1 MAEGTTSLGLNFLHY
16 SNKDINS
23 NERKAERNAKQME
36 LKYRPLL
43 EDFVKTY
50 HKFIS
55 LLSWYFY

>member
-1 MAEGTTSLGLNFLHY
+1 MFNFLPY

-23 NERKAERNAKQME
+23 NERKAERIAKQKE

-50 HKFIS
+50 HKCIS
-55 LLSWYFY
+55 LLSWYFFNF